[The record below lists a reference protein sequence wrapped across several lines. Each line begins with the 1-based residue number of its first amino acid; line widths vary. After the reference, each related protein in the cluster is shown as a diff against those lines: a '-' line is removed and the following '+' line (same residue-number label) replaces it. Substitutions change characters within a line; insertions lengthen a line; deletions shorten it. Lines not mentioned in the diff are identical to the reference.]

1 MIAHSLTNENYFDP
15 ENNRK
20 YMGSSQFKSFQR
32 CEAAALAELTGDYKR
47 DVTDALLIGS
57 FVDAHFEGTMDIFKA
72 QHPEIFTR
80 NGELKAQYR
89 HAEYMIQRAERDAL
103 FMKYMSGEKQKIFV
117 GEIAGVPFKIKADS
131 YHSGKAIVDLKC
143 LKDFAS
149 VWDAETECRE
159 HFILHWGYDIQGAI
173 YREIIRQN
181 TGKVLPFYIAAVTK
195 EKPEP
200 DLQIYWIPDKMLDE
214 ALGEVQRLAPRFQ
227 RIKDGSLSPQRC
239 GGCPWCRFTKV
250 LTKPLDLTEELEVYD
265 VE

>member
-20 YMGSSQFKSFQR
+20 YMSASQFKSFQR
-32 CEAAALAELTGDYKR
+32 CEAAALAELTGDYR
-47 DVTDALLIGS
+47 REITDALLIGS
-57 FVDAHFEGTMDIFKA
+57 FVDAHFEGTLDLFKA

-89 HAEYMIQRAERDAL
+89 HAEYMIRRAERDDL
-103 FMKYMSGEKQKIFV
+103 FMKYMSGEKQRIFV
-117 GEIAGVPFKIKADS
+117 GEIAGVPFKIKVDS
-131 YHSGKAIVDLKC
+131 YHPDLAIVDLKC
-143 LKDFAS
+143 MKDFAS
-149 VWDAETECRE
+149 VWNAETECRE
-159 HFILHWGYDIQGAI
+159 HFILHWSYDIQGAV

-200 DLQIYWIPDKMLDE
+200 DIQIYWIPDKMLDE

-239 GGCPWCRFTKV
+239 GSCPWCRFTKV
-250 LTKPLDLTEELEVYD
+250 LTRPLDLTEEMEVYD